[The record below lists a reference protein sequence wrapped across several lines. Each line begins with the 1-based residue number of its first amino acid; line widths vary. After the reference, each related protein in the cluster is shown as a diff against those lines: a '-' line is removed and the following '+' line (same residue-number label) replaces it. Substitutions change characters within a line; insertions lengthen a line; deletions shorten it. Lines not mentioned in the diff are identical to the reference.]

1 MVRRTKARSLRSHA
15 ASVNDEYLSFTSSVH
30 FDHRLWEQD
39 IAGSIA
45 HAHALAGAGVIN
57 EKELS
62 RMVEGL
68 REVAWDISAGKLDL
82 EPSLEDV
89 HMNIERLLTDRVP
102 DLGTKLHTG
111 RSRNDQVALDMRLY
125 VRQMIVEMMTE
136 ASALQDV
143 LLRKASESKGTVLPG
158 YTHLQ
163 HAQPVLLAHHL
174 MAHFWRLERDL
185 GRLGDCYGRANISP
199 LGSGA
204 LAGTSFALDRH
215 MVARMLGMDGVT
227 ENSMDSV
234 SDRDFVAETAFA
246 LSLLMIHLSSLC
258 EEIVVWSSHEFGFVK
273 LPKELSGG
281 SSMMPQKLNPDIAE
295 LVRGKSGRVVGHLIA
310 ILTLLKSLPLA
321 YNRDLQ
327 EDKENLFDV
336 FDTVGASLHALTD
349 LLAGIE
355 FDGVRMRRAAEA
367 GLMTATDLADLLA
380 KRGVPFRQAHG
391 IVRNLAVK
399 SKGND
404 RVFADLAG
412 QVLGKKTKGGHGVD
426 KGFFEANK
434 AVTRRNTEGGTA
446 PEAVRDQMRKAR
458 ACLVSTNDRVSKM
471 SRQCEKSSALVS
483 G

>member
-1 MVRRTKARSLRSHA
+1 
-15 ASVNDEYLSFTSSVH
+15 VH
-30 FDHRLWEQD
+30 FDHRLWEHD

-45 HAHALAGAGVIN
+45 HAHALAGAGVMD

-68 REVAWDISAGKLDL
+68 RGVARDISAGKLDL
-82 EPSLEDV
+82 DPSLEDV
-89 HMNIERLLTDRVP
+89 HMNIEKFLTDRVP

-125 VRQMIVEMMTE
+125 VRQMIVKMMTE
-136 ASALQDV
+136 ASALQNV
-143 LLRKASESKGTVLPG
+143 LLRKASESKGMVLPG

-174 MAHFWRLERDL
+174 LAHFWRLERDL
-185 GRLGDCYGRANISP
+185 GRLGDCYARTNTSP

-215 MVARMLGMDGVT
+215 MVAKMLGMDGVT

-258 EEIVVWSSHEFGFVK
+258 EEIIVWSSHEFGFVK
-273 LPKELSGG
+273 LPKGLSGG

-336 FDTVGASLHALTD
+336 FDTVGASLHALKT

-355 FDGVRMRRAAEA
+355 FDGARMRRAAEA

-380 KRGVPFRQAHG
+380 KGGVPFRQAHG
-391 IVRNLAVK
+391 IVRELAIK
-399 SKGND
+399 SKGDD
-404 RVFADLAG
+404 RVFADLAE
-412 QVLGKKTKGGHGVD
+412 QALGKKTKGGHGVD

-446 PEAVRDQMRKAR
+446 PEAVRSQMRKAR
-458 ACLVSTNDRVSKM
+458 ACLVDTNVRISKM
-471 SRQCEKSSALVS
+471 SQQCAKSRALVS